1 MNSNGVDGG
10 GRWARGR
17 RWVLPLAVALLLVV
31 GGGIA
36 FAVNSG
42 HSTTTTTTPSQSTT
56 ANQLANVDNACKSW
70 VANSSA
76 ETASEATWCN
86 EMVAWMNKELGSAR
100 SVGRMM
106 WGTSDHLSATCR
118 SWMSS
123 TNSSH
128 PPLVWCG
135 DMVAWMSQHMNGSW
149 NNWLDNGSMM
159 GN

>member
-1 MNSNGVDGG
+1 VNSENIGSG
-10 GRWARGR
+10 GRWTTRR

-42 HSTTTTTTPSQSTT
+42 HSTKTPSQSTT
-56 ANQLANVDNACKSW
+56 ANKLANVDNACKSW
-70 VANSSA
+70 LTNSSA
-76 ETASEATWCN
+76 ETTSEATWCN
-86 EMVAWMNKELGSAR
+86 EMVAWMNQELGSGR

-106 WGTSDHLSATCR
+106 WGSPDQLSATCR
-118 SWMSS
+118 SWISS

-128 PPLVWCG
+128 PSLVWCG
-135 DMVAWMSQHMNGSW
+135 DMVTWMSQHMNGSW
-149 NNWLDNGSMM
+149 NNWMDNGSMM

>member
-1 MNSNGVDGG
+1 MDNG
-10 GRWARGR
+10 GRWTTRR

-42 HSTTTTTTPSQSTT
+42 HSTKTPSQTTT

-70 VANSSA
+70 ASNSSA
-76 ETASEATWCN
+76 KPTSEATWCN
-86 EMVAWMNKELGSAR
+86 EMVGWMNKELGSGR

-106 WGTSDHLSATCR
+106 WGTPDQLSATCR
-118 SWMSS
+118 SWISS

-135 DMVAWMSQHMNGSW
+135 DMVTWMSQHMNGSW
-149 NNWLDNGSMM
+149 NNWMDNGSMM
-159 GN
+159 GD